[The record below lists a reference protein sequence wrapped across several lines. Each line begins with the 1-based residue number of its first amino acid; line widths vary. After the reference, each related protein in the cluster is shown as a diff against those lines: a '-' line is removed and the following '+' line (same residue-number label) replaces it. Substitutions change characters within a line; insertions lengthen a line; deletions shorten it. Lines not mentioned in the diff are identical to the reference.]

1 MIAAIKTTSP
11 FQRTL
16 AQPKQQRASHVVA
29 AARDCWLPGSDFPKR
44 TSHICYLIKKLEG
57 FEGDRS
63 TRICKEVAARCQV

>member
-44 TSHICYLIKKLEG
+44 T
-57 FEGDRS
+57 
-63 TRICKEVAARCQV
+63 